1 MSMIESYDLT
11 LMYAVT
17 DVRLQG
23 KNLTLGP
30 LAVCLKEKD

>member
-1 MSMIESYDLT
+1 MSMSESYDLT

-30 LAVCLKEKD
+30 LAVCLKEKG